1 MVFGALIEY
10 ACVGYTAKRIQLRK
24 NRCTLSSS
32 ILDLSQQI
40 SQVSGDA
47 KAGGREEGRGSETD
61 ELHAG
66 AGAPR
71 TRRLPRWLQGRQR
84 RAGPATS
91 TTSHLQRPP
100 ATPQAGRQSSGGRT
114 FISSPGEK
122 QQHSGGLVAMC
133 ADTAAL
139 IGFYFV
145 SSLTILTGSS
155 CQQMIVKLFRSEN
168 FVKF

>member
-32 ILDLSQQI
+32 VLDLSQQI

-71 TRRLPRWLQGRQR
+71 TRRLPRRLQGRER
-84 RAGPATS
+84 RAGPAT

-100 ATPQAGRQSSGGRT
+100 ATPQAGRQCQWRENIH
-114 FISSPGEK
+114 FISSREAAAQRWP
-122 QQHSGGLVAMC
+122 SGNVC
-133 ADTAAL
+133 
-139 IGFYFV
+139 
-145 SSLTILTGSS
+145 
-155 CQQMIVKLFRSEN
+155 
-168 FVKF
+168 